1 MSSKSQP
8 EGLKQAQEELS
19 RIKAREKHRIEQ
31 AEEKIQKLEA
41 SVASLQTELAVAR
54 ENETRLSQEKK
65 KLVDAAKEA
74 RKKAKAV
81 LEEMLHL
88 QSRLPALEGLLEA
101 ADFLRK
107 LPGQLR
113 ARLDDQ
119 GYALDD
125 MGAFLCRCGNR
136 DALVA
141 IWQAARQMAI
151 NGEAPDAT
159 KEFLENMLFL
169 YNQGV
174 SQKLAAYAPETE
186 AYATDQARA
195 WWVVPF
201 CEEWWQNP
209 ERVECVLLPGLLD
222 AEGAML
228 VEPLLKLRH
237 C

>member
-1 MSSKSQP
+1 MSSKSPP
-8 EGLKQAQEELS
+8 EGLKQVQEELS

-41 SVASLQTELAVAR
+41 AVTSLQTELAVVR
-54 ENETRLSQEKK
+54 ENATRLSQEKK
-65 KLVDAAKEA
+65 KLVDAVKEA
-74 RKKAKAV
+74 RKKAKTAQ
-81 LEEMLHL
+81 EGMLRL
-88 QSRLPALEGLLEA
+88 QTRLPTLDGLLKA
-101 ADFLRK
+101 ADFLRE
-107 LPGQLR
+107 LPGRLR

-141 IWQAARQMAI
+141 LWQAVRLMAI
-151 NGEAPDAT
+151 NGEAPDAA

-169 YNQGV
+169 YNRGV
-174 SQKLAAYAPETE
+174 SPKLASYVPETE

-237 C
+237 S